1 MAITF
6 QAGVN
11 NLTLIFGITQYLS
24 PRTDTRL
31 GINRK
36 NNIDSILVYYE
47 RYEII
52 KKEENGYNFIM
63 TIISIYKIIRP
74 SKIFADQKSSYFDQ

>member
-36 NNIDSILVYYE
+36 NNI
-47 RYEII
+47 
-52 KKEENGYNFIM
+52 KKI
-63 TIISIYKIIRP
+63 
-74 SKIFADQKSSYFDQ
+74 